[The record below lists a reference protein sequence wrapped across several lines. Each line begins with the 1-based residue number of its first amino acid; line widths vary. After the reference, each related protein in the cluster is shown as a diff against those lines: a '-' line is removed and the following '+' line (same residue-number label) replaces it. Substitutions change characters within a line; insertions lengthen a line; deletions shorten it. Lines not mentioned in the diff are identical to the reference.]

1 MDAMELLTSA
11 SAAAILA
18 SILVQ
23 LVVCCDVVTP
33 TALSYFFFFFREKTC
48 ALCFCSKNRQWKT
61 AFQTSAP
68 FSDFGLWG
76 LILLPAIRFQS

>member
-1 MDAMELLTSA
+1 
-11 SAAAILA
+11 
-18 SILVQ
+18 
-23 LVVCCDVVTP
+23 VVLYSTNW
-33 TALSYFFFFFREKTC
+33 YFCPIQNPYKWE
-48 ALCFCSKNRQWKT
+48 T